1 MAPNQNLPIHKTPP
15 LEPWRSA
22 INLRLCPSSET
33 LFSQPRRKF
42 LHSPLAVRRTRL
54 PLPRMTMRPRRR
66 GCRSS
71 PLGRPKTLRAGTIY
85 TGWVRRPTTWTSPL
99 ERGLVSSMTFSP
111 EIFSAETVTKF
122 SILNFIL
129 FYFFTFE
136 NPRVLIEDFLIYV
149 YTHTH
154 NFLAADIVFDYRQ
167 KVTRSFEYL
176 QGDYYIAPVFM
187 VFFIFVNFNFP
198 NR

>member
-1 MAPNQNLPIHKTPP
+1 M
-15 LEPWRSA
+15 
-22 INLRLCPSSET
+22 
-33 LFSQPRRKF
+33 
-42 LHSPLAVRRTRL
+42 
-54 PLPRMTMRPRRR
+54 
-66 GCRSS
+66 
-71 PLGRPKTLRAGTIY
+71 
-85 TGWVRRPTTWTSPL
+85 
-99 ERGLVSSMTFSP
+99 SSMTFSP